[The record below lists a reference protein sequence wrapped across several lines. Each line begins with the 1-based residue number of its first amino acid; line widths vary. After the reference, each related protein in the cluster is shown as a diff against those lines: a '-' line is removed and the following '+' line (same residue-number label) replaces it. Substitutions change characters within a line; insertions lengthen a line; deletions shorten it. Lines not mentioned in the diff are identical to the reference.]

1 MKIAFLLISLFL
13 SIGSISAQQTN
24 QLLYGKT
31 IGELPSLK
39 YGPGTDR
46 LGGAKMTYIDTC
58 IVMQVVDSL
67 NDDYIVQLSK
77 YHKAFIGKNNL
88 QQISNYSPTNYTLTS
103 SWTVYGDEK
112 YDYVSV
118 GLEKK
123 LPYRSIQQINPS
135 RIIVDIFGATSNT
148 NWITQMRSVK
158 EIRNVNYE
166 QMEDDVFRVTIDL
179 KHPQH
184 WGYFI
189 SYKKRSLV
197 IKIKRQPEKLN
208 IKNLCIAIDAG
219 HGGTNFGAM
228 GISNVIKEKN
238 CNLKIAKELEKYL
251 HRKGVKTFMTRN
263 EDIDLGMVDRT
274 LMLRK
279 EDPDL
284 LISIH
289 HNSAGN
295 PSVNGVSTYY
305 RYLGFRSLS
314 ETILKRMVELKLN
327 SFNNI
332 GGFNFALNGPTEYPN
347 CLVEVAFMSNLEDE
361 KRIQDPAFPKQVSK
375 KIYKGIKDWIKEVK

>member
-1 MKIAFLLISLFL
+1 
-13 SIGSISAQQTN
+13 
-24 QLLYGKT
+24 
-31 IGELPSLK
+31 
-39 YGPGTDR
+39 
-46 LGGAKMTYIDTC
+46 
-58 IVMQVVDSL
+58 MQVVDSL

-77 YHKAFIGKNNL
+77 YHKAFIGKSNL
-88 QQISNYSPTNYTLTS
+88 QRTSTFTPTNYTLTS

-112 YDYVSV
+112 YDYVSI
-118 GLEKK
+118 GLERK
-123 LPYRSIQQINPS
+123 LPYRSFQQINPTQ
-135 RIIVDIFGATSNT
+135 IIVDIFGATSNT
-148 NWITQMRSVK
+148 NWITQMKSVK

-166 QMEDDVFRVTIDL
+166 QIEDDVFRVTIDL
-179 KHPQH
+179 KHAQH

-197 IKIKRQPEKLN
+197 IKVKRQPEKLK
-208 IKNLCIAIDAG
+208 IKNLYIAIDAG

-228 GISNVIKEKN
+228 GISNVIKEKDY
-238 CNLKIAKELEKYL
+238 NLKIAKELEKYL

-289 HNSAGN
+289 HNSSGN
-295 PSVNGVSTYY
+295 PGISGVSTYY

-361 KRIQDPAFPKQVSK
+361 KRIQNPSFPKQVSK
-375 KIYKGIKDWIKEVK
+375 KIYKGMKDWIKAVK

>member
-1 MKIAFLLISLFL
+1 MKITFLLISLIL
-13 SIGSISAQQTN
+13 AIGSSSAQQIS
-24 QLLYGKT
+24 QLSYGKT
-31 IGELPSLK
+31 IGDLSSLK

-77 YHKAFIGKNNL
+77 YHRAFIGKNNL
-88 QQISNYSPTNYTLTS
+88 QHIQNYTPANYTLTS

-112 YDYVSV
+112 YDYVSI

-135 RIIVDIFGATSNT
+135 QIIVDIFGATSNT

-166 QMEDDVFRVTIDL
+166 QVEDDVFRVTIDL

-189 SYKKRSLV
+189 SYKKKSLV
-197 IKIKRQPEKLN
+197 IRVKRQPEKLT
-208 IKNLCIAIDAG
+208 IKNLRIAIDAG

-228 GISNVIKEKN
+228 GVSNIIKEKDY
-238 CNLKIAKELEKYL
+238 NLKIAKELERYL
-251 HRKGVKTFMTRN
+251 NRRGIKTFMTRN

-289 HNSAGN
+289 HNSASN
-295 PSVNGVSTYY
+295 PSVSGVSTYY
-305 RYLGFRSLS
+305 RYLGFRLLS
-314 ETILKRMVELKLN
+314 ETILKRMVELRLN

-347 CLVEVAFMSNLEDE
+347 CLVEVAFMSNPEDE
-361 KRIQDPAFPKQVSK
+361 KRIQDPAFPKQVTK

>member
-1 MKIAFLLISLFL
+1 MKITFLLFTLFL
-13 SIGSISAQQTN
+13 AIGSISAQQTN
-24 QLLYGKT
+24 QLLFGKT
-31 IGELPSLK
+31 IGELPALK

-77 YHKAFIGKNNL
+77 YHKAFIGKTNL
-88 QQISNYSPTNYTLTS
+88 QQISNYIPANYTLTS

-112 YDYVSV
+112 YDYVSI
-118 GLEKK
+118 GLERK
-123 LPYRSIQQINPS
+123 LPYRSIQQINPTQ
-135 RIIVDIFGATSNT
+135 IVVDIFGATSNT
-148 NWITQMRSVK
+148 NWITQMKSVK

-166 QMEDDVFRVTIDL
+166 QIEDDVFRVTIDL

-189 SYKKRSLV
+189 FYKKKALV
-197 IKIKRQPEKLN
+197 VRVKRQPEKLN
-208 IKNLCIAIDAG
+208 IRNLKIAIDAG
-219 HGGTNFGAM
+219 HGGSNTGAM
-228 GISNVIKEKN
+228 GASNIIKEKDY
-238 CNLKIAKELEKYL
+238 NLKIAKELEKYF
-251 HRKGVKTFMTRN
+251 HRRGVKTFMTRN
-263 EDIDLGMVDRT
+263 KDIDLGMVDRT

-279 EDPDL
+279 EDPDI

-289 HNSAGN
+289 HNSASN
-295 PSVNGVSTYY
+295 PNVSGVSTYY
-305 RYLGFRSLS
+305 RYLGFRLLS

-361 KRIQDPAFPKQVSK
+361 KRILYPAFPKQVTK

>member
-1 MKIAFLLISLFL
+1 MKITFLLFTLFL
-13 SIGSISAQQTN
+13 AIGSISAQQTN
-24 QLLYGKT
+24 QLLFGKT
-31 IGELPSLK
+31 IGELPALK

-77 YHKAFIGKNNL
+77 YHKAFIGKTNL
-88 QQISNYSPTNYTLTS
+88 QQISNYIPANYTLTS

-112 YDYVSV
+112 YDYVSI
-118 GLEKK
+118 GLERK
-123 LPYRSIQQINPS
+123 LPYRSIQQINPTQ
-135 RIIVDIFGATSNT
+135 IVVDIFGATSNT
-148 NWITQMRSVK
+148 NWITQMKSVK
-158 EIRNVNYE
+158 EVRNVNYE
-166 QMEDDVFRVTIDL
+166 QIEDDVFRVTIDL

-189 SYKKRSLV
+189 FYKKKALV
-197 IKIKRQPEKLN
+197 VRVKRQPEKLN
-208 IKNLCIAIDAG
+208 IRNLKIAIDAG
-219 HGGTNFGAM
+219 HGGSNTGAM
-228 GISNVIKEKN
+228 GASNIIKEKDY
-238 CNLKIAKELEKYL
+238 NLKIAKELEKYF
-251 HRKGVKTFMTRN
+251 HRRGVKTFMTRN
-263 EDIDLGMVDRT
+263 KDIDLGMVDRT

-279 EDPDL
+279 EDPDI

-289 HNSAGN
+289 HNSASN
-295 PSVNGVSTYY
+295 PNVSGVSTYY
-305 RYLGFRSLS
+305 RYLGFRLLS

-347 CLVEVAFMSNLEDE
+347 CLVEVAFMSNIEDE
-361 KRIQDPAFPKQVSK
+361 KRIQDPAFPKQVTK

>member
-1 MKIAFLLISLFL
+1 MKITFLLISLIIA
-13 SIGSISAQQTN
+13 IGSISAQQTN

-31 IGELPSLK
+31 IGELPALK

-77 YHKAFIGKNNL
+77 YHKAFIGKTNL
-88 QQISNYSPTNYTLTS
+88 QHVSNFTPANYTLTS
-103 SWTVYGDEK
+103 SWSVYGDDK
-112 YDYVSV
+112 YDYVSI
-118 GLEKK
+118 GLDRK
-123 LPYRSIQQINPS
+123 LPYRSIQQLTPTQ
-135 RIIVDIFGATSNT
+135 IIVDIFGATSNT
-148 NWITQMRSVK
+148 NWITQMKSVK
-158 EIRNVNYE
+158 EVRNVNYE
-166 QMEDDVFRVTIDL
+166 QIEDDVFRVTIDL
-179 KHPQH
+179 KHAQH

-189 SYKKRSLV
+189 YYKKKALV
-197 IKIKRQPEKLN
+197 VRIKRQPEKLN
-208 IKNLCIAIDAG
+208 IRNLKVAIDAG
-219 HGGTNFGAM
+219 HGGSNTGAM
-228 GISNVIKEKN
+228 GVSNVLKEKD

-251 HRKGVKTFMTRN
+251 NRRGVKTFMTRN

-295 PSVNGVSTYY
+295 PSVSGVSTYY
-305 RYLGFRSLS
+305 RYLGFRLLS
-314 ETILKRMVELKLN
+314 ETILKRMVDLKLN

-361 KRIQDPAFPKQVSK
+361 KRIQDPAFPKQVSV
-375 KIYKGIKDWIKEVK
+375 KIYKGIKDWIKKVK

>member
-1 MKIAFLLISLFL
+1 MKITFLLISLIIAI
-13 SIGSISAQQTN
+13 SSVSAQQTN
-24 QLLYGKT
+24 QLMFGKT
-31 IGELPSLK
+31 IGELPALK

-77 YHKAFIGKNNL
+77 YHKAFIGKTNL
-88 QQISNYSPTNYTLTS
+88 QQISNYTPSNYTLTS
-103 SWTVYGDEK
+103 SWTVYGDDK
-112 YDYVSV
+112 YDYVSI
-118 GLEKK
+118 GLERK
-123 LPYRSIQQINPS
+123 LPYRSIQQINPTQ
-135 RIIVDIFGATSNT
+135 IVVDIFGATSNT
-148 NWITQMRSVK
+148 NWITQMKSVK
-158 EIRNVNYE
+158 EVRNVNYE
-166 QMEDDVFRVTIDL
+166 QIEDDVFRVTIDL

-189 SYKKRSLV
+189 FYKKKALV
-197 IKIKRQPEKLN
+197 VRVKRQPEKLN
-208 IKNLCIAIDAG
+208 IRNLKIAIDAG
-219 HGGTNFGAM
+219 HGGSNTGAM
-228 GISNVIKEKN
+228 GASNIIKEKDY
-238 CNLKIAKELEKYL
+238 NLKIAKELEKYFN
-251 HRKGVKTFMTRN
+251 RRGVKTFMTRI

-279 EDPDL
+279 EDPDI

-289 HNSAGN
+289 HNSASN
-295 PSVNGVSTYY
+295 PNVSGVSTYY
-305 RYLGFRSLS
+305 RYLGFRLLS

-361 KRIQDPAFPKQVSK
+361 KRIQYPAFPKQVTK